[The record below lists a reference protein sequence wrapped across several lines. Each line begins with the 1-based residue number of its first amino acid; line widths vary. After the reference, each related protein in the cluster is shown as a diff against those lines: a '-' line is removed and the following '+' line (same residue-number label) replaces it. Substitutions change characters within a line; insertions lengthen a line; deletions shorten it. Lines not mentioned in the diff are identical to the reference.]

1 MKRSI
6 YLDYAA
12 ATPADPRVV
21 AAMQPYWTERFYNPS
36 ATYSNARAMSGELK
50 GYRQRLAV
58 CLGVKPSEIIFTAG
72 GTEADNL
79 AIAGVMDGYPGANLI
94 VSAIEHEAV
103 LAAAKKYKYQLA
115 LVDDEAVVDVNK
127 LATQINDKTVLISV
141 MHANNEVG
149 SIQPLTQI
157 SQLIAQIRQQRRSTG
172 NMLPLYL
179 HSDASQSA
187 NYLAIK
193 PSRLGVDLMTING
206 GKIYGPKQTGVL
218 YVDSSIELVAQT
230 RGGGQERGL
239 RSGTENLAVIAGL
252 TTALEIAQSSRKQE
266 AKRLQDL
273 QQLFEAELTQSI
285 AGLTIN
291 SRGKRLPNIVHIS
304 IDGID
309 NETVMMQLDELGVMC
324 AVGSACSASDDEPS
338 HVLKAMGLSDQQAQ
352 SSLRFSM
359 GRDTVR
365 DDILTTVK
373 TLHNLLA
380 KDQR

>member
-1 MKRSI
+1 MKQSI

-12 ATPADPRVV
+12 ATPTDSRVV

-36 ATYSNARAMSGELK
+36 ATYSKARAVAGDLK
-50 GYRQRLAV
+50 QYRQRLAV

-79 AIAGVMDGYPGANLI
+79 AISGVMDGCTGANLI
-94 VSAIEHEAV
+94 VSSIEHDAV

-115 LVDDEAVVDVNK
+115 AVDAKAMVDVDK
-127 LATQINDKTVLISV
+127 LAAQINDKTVLISV

-149 SIQPLTQI
+149 TIQPLAQI
-157 SQLIAQIRQQRRSTG
+157 GQLITKIRQQRRSVG
-172 NMLPLYL
+172 NKLPLYL
-179 HSDASQSA
+179 HSDASQTA

-218 YVDSSIELVAQT
+218 FVDSSIELVAQI

-239 RSGTENLAVIAGL
+239 RSGTENLAAIAGL

-273 QQLFEAELTQSI
+273 QHLFETELIQNNP
-285 AGLTIN
+285 GVTIN
-291 SRGKRLPNIVHIS
+291 SRGKRLPNIVHLS

-324 AVGSACSASDDEPS
+324 AVGSACSSSDDEPS

-359 GRDTVR
+359 GRGTVK
-365 DDILTTVK
+365 DDILTTAK
-373 TLHNLLA
+373 TLSNLLA